1 MTWFIKE
8 NQCISMLCNL
18 KFWLKT
24 GGIVSILCII
34 TACSPNYERMA
45 EQRLHYAQN
54 SKSDIDIAVIKNST
68 SHTYVQG
75 VQLAA
80 ELINQRSGKLLG
92 RNIQLHI
99 KAADDGDF
107 SDSRSKVLDIAADPR
122 IVAVLGHG
130 DSSIAIPAS
139 VIYERSQVIF
149 LCSFATSQ
157 AFTGHNFEYIF
168 RMVPSNPVLADQ
180 ITNVAETLG
189 YKTMVVLH
197 ARDKVSRE
205 LAFLFEDRAV
215 KNDIKIIKRASFF
228 SKTQDYRSTISALTK
243 ESFDAVFLAASTQS
257 AGRIAKQLREMGIM
271 QPILGGDD
279 ISGTAYSE
287 IAGRAANNSIVPTIY
302 KVNKKN
308 PINWSFVQAY
318 RKKYAEEPD
327 RNAAQGYDSLNL
339 LATAIQKTQSTVAS
353 AVSSTLHYM
362 APVAGVTGV
371 HAFDVAGD
379 VKGKKYFFQVWR
391 DQKLY
396 DLPAIQ
402 QFYLLSEF
410 AASLRK
416 GRGENYVFTDFLEK
430 FTQSMPEEDHK
441 VYLLDLAHE
450 MLDFKRVGI
459 IYENTK
465 TGREIAHYNILKKA
479 AEQKKFS
486 IIECRIPFSFL
497 GKSQI
502 KQSLFNCYGK
512 LSLDMD
518 ALLVSSYYDVDDDF
532 IRNLHNSLK
541 FYKIPSIAFDGREQ
555 YPGISLLLGRRS
567 DIASGK
573 DNSMEVYNDLLNGIK
588 TYEFSE
594 RLSGLP
600 EITLNL
606 DDLKNN
612 NKLKSVILDRPV
624 DIYLQ
629 SFLN

>member
-1 MTWFIKE
+1 MKWRVKKQ
-8 NQCISMLCNL
+8 NAWLYNL
-18 KFWLKT
+18 VFWRRLWSI
-24 GGIVSILCII
+24 GGMFCII
-34 TACSPNYERMA
+34 TACSPNYAHMA

-54 SKSDIDIAVIKNST
+54 NTNDIEVAVIKNST
-68 SHTYVQG
+68 SSSYVQG

-80 ELINQRSGKLLG
+80 ELVNQRPGKVLN
-92 RNIQLHI
+92 RNIKLHI

-107 SDSRSKVLDIAADPR
+107 SNSRSKVLAIAADPR

-130 DSSIAIPAS
+130 NSSIAIPAS
-139 VIYERSQVIF
+139 VIYERSKIIF
-149 LCSFATSQ
+149 ICSFATSQ
-157 AFTGHNFEYIF
+157 VFTRHNFEYIF
-168 RMVPSNPVLADQ
+168 RMVPSNPVLAGQ

-189 YKTMVVLH
+189 YKRMVVLH

-205 LAFLFEDRAV
+205 LAFLFEDKAV
-215 KNDIKIIKRASFF
+215 KSDIKIIKRASFF
-228 SKTQDYRSTISALTK
+228 EETQDYRSTISGLTK
-243 ESFDAVFLAASTQS
+243 ESFDAIFLASPTQS
-257 AGRIAKQLREMGIM
+257 AGRMAKQLREMSLM

-279 ISGTAYSE
+279 ISGSLYAET
-287 IAGRAANNSIVPTIY
+287 AGRAANNSIAPTIY

-308 PINWSFVQAY
+308 PLNWFFVQAY
-318 RKKYAEEPD
+318 RKKYGEEPD

-339 LATAIQKTQSTVAS
+339 LATAIQKTHSTVTS

-371 HAFDVAGD
+371 HAFNTAGD

-416 GRGENYVFTDFLEK
+416 GRGEDYQFTDFLNR
-430 FTQSMPEEDHK
+430 FTQSMPDEDHK

-450 MLDFKRVGI
+450 MLNFKRVGI
-459 IYENTK
+459 IYENTES
-465 TGREIAHYNILKKA
+465 GRAIANYAILKKA
-479 AEQKKFS
+479 AKQKNFS
-486 IIECRIPFSFL
+486 IVECNIPFSFL
-497 GKSQI
+497 EKAQI
-502 KQSLFNCYGK
+502 KQHLFDCYGK

-518 ALLVSSYYDVDDDF
+518 ALLVSPYYDVGDDF

-541 FYKIPSIAFDGREQ
+541 FYEIPSIAFDGREQ

-567 DIASGK
+567 DILSGK
-573 DNSMEVYNDLLNGIK
+573 DNSVDVYNDLLNGIK

-606 DDLKNN
+606 DDLKHN